1 MGTSGREEPPGF
13 VTDVRWDFVAKT
25 FGQAADRA
33 PALAG
38 AGVKTAWA
46 GLYEVTPDHQAILGP
61 IGELD
66 GFWCA
71 AGFSGHG
78 FMQAPAAALL
88 LTQLLLDHKSEIDL
102 SSFAFERFSRGALL
116 RELHVI

>member
-1 MGTSGREEPPGF
+1 
-13 VTDVRWDFVAKT
+13 VAR
-25 FGQAADRA
+25 RA

-46 GLYEVTPDHQAILGP
+46 GLYEDTPDHQAILGP
-61 IGELD
+61 IPELE

-78 FMQAPAAALL
+78 FMQAPAAAVL
-88 LTQLLLDHKSEIDL
+88 LTQLLLDQTCDVDI
-102 SSFAFERFSRGALL
+102 SSFAFDRFARGALVTE
-116 RELHVI
+116 RNVI